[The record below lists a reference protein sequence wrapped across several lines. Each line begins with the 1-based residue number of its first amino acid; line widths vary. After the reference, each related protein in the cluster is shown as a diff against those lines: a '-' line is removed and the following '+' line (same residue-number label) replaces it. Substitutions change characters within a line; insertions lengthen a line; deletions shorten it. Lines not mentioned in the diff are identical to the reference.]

1 MKQIIDAYNAIS
13 VPEAPL
19 DAQAYA
25 VCAKNAQHKKSIR
38 VGHILI
44 AACLAIVLMGGTAIA
59 LSPDLR
65 EYAISFFKSEQIE
78 TPVFKTD
85 APVSAPAPEAASTP
99 VDTLPPSE
107 SYPNTGDITE
117 EPRGYF
123 LGQQDIDGIAR
134 VRYFKFDHGF
144 DIFHNT
150 IIIYNEDGSCE
161 IYGLLGND
169 LTALEQYHIDDVMH
183 INGYSIPLSFTY
195 VIDDGV
201 IRTFDNV
208 YDRES
213 GGEAAALGS
222 YNSEFVWVRF
232 SIRYEYNTLLQYNL
246 RTGEYRDVI
255 SEAGVK
261 ISGDSHGYTE
271 VWLSPDETAIL
282 VNDWDAVYLI
292 NAETMQTRVLTEII
306 NLINPDSSVT
316 PDGSDLSIGFIDNN
330 TLSVWQHT
338 GHDVVR
344 FSVYWYDIESGVLTS
359 VVEDT
364 PYYSPNAN
372 QLTGVSGLGLGFT
385 LLVEPDHYILIND
398 ISGDRYTIEGL
409 APHPD
414 IHFSLSPDRKFISV
428 TTMSNVNGFGITQLG
443 YINIEKQELKIFDR
457 MDFTDIFEWM
467 MGWISDNELAVF
479 ARDDE
484 DQYQYQYLYIYQFE

>member
-78 TPVFKTD
+78 TPVFHKDTPTP
-85 APVSAPAPEAASTP
+85 ALTPAPS
-99 VDTLPPSE
+99 PSVT
-107 SYPNTGDITE
+107 YPNTGTITE

-123 LGQQDIDGIAR
+123 LGQQDIEGIAR
-134 VRYFKFDHGF
+134 VRYFKFDLGF

-150 IIIYNEDGSCE
+150 IIIYNEDGNGE
-161 IYGLLGND
+161 IYGLLGSD
-169 LTALEQYHIDDVMH
+169 LTGLEQYHIEDVLH
-183 INGYSIPLSFTY
+183 ISGYSIPLSFTY

-261 ISGDSHGYTE
+261 ISGDSHGY
-271 VWLSPDETAIL
+271 
-282 VNDWDAVYLI
+282 
-292 NAETMQTRVLTEII
+292 R
-306 NLINPDSSVT
+306 
-316 PDGSDLSIGFIDNN
+316 G
-330 TLSVWQHT
+330 
-338 GHDVVR
+338 VVKPGR
-344 FSVYWYDIESGVLTS
+344 DCDFSKR
-359 VVEDT
+359 
-364 PYYSPNAN
+364 
-372 QLTGVSGLGLGFT
+372 LGRCL
-385 LLVEPDHYILIND
+385 
-398 ISGDRYTIEGL
+398 
-409 APHPD
+409 
-414 IHFSLSPDRKFISV
+414 
-428 TTMSNVNGFGITQLG
+428 
-443 YINIEKQELKIFDR
+443 FDR
-457 MDFTDIFEWM
+457 C
-467 MGWISDNELAVF
+467 
-479 ARDDE
+479 
-484 DQYQYQYLYIYQFE
+484 